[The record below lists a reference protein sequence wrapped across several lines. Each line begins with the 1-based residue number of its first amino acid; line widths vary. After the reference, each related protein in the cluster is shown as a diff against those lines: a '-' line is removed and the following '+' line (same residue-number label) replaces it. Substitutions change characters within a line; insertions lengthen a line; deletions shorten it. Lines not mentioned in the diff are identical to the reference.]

1 MGLARKIKRKQF
13 LQARKKFMK
22 DFKESMLK
30 FRKQVKCSKCDYQPQ
45 EGEKIDDWHVD
56 KSSESIDLICTKCY
70 DSEVDQGEEN
80 ETQTDAEF

>member
-22 DFKESMLK
+22 DFKESMMN

-56 KSSESIDLICTKCY
+56 KNSESIDLVCTSCY
-70 DSEVDQGEEN
+70 DSEVDQGEED
-80 ETQTDAEF
+80 EVQTDAEL

>member
-22 DFKESMLK
+22 DFKSSMLN
-30 FRKQVKCSKCDYQPQ
+30 FRKQVKCSKCDYRPQ

-56 KSSESIDLICTKCY
+56 KSSESIDLVCTSCY
-70 DSEVDQGEEN
+70 DSEVDQGVEDEN
-80 ETQTDAEF
+80 STEL